1 MRISSVFSILLFV
14 VALAWLCWGGLS
26 LHMRMK
32 AVDAKGNDK
41 QRGYPLFNKAVI
53 LIPLGE
59 SNSLLLVKS
68 TYQKLKVFLPQ
79 LQLRETV
86 ALPRMAFYPAR
97 NRYRSD
103 SLIAW
108 MSRMAKQNEVY
119 IGITDVDIST
129 TKGSHTD
136 WGVMGLAYS
145 PGSAAVASSF
155 RMKNKA
161 AFWKVAIHEL
171 GHTTGLPH
179 CPVKTCFM
187 RDADGGDPTSD
198 EREFCS
204 KCKAVLVQNGWKL

>member
-41 QRGYPLFNKAVI
+41 QRGYPLFNKGVI

-97 NRYRSD
+97 NRYRAD

-129 TKGSHTD
+129 TKDGHPD

-145 PGSAAVASSF
+145 PGSAAIASSF
-155 RMKNKA
+155 RLKNKSA
-161 AFWKVAIHEL
+161 LWKIAIHEL

-187 RDADGGDPTSD
+187 RDAEGGNPTD
-198 EREFCS
+198 QEKEFCT
-204 KCKAVLVQNGWKL
+204 KCKSVLVENGWRL